1 MKQALAATL
10 APLAL
15 LLLLGRQPDAA
26 AGPAPTQPAAT
37 PEVVDALPLD
47 FGYYVRTD
55 EPCDDA
61 TSAGVHLVNRAGM
74 RWVTSFCLYERI
86 ERTGA
91 NRYRVHQRCGD
102 HGGTGLEV
110 ADYEIPDRTS
120 FSFRSDSGWEHAAR
134 LCPQREMPEPW
145 RSEDISD
152 QVR

>member
-1 MKQALAATL
+1 MKQALAATP

-15 LLLLGRQPDAA
+15 LLLLGCQPDAA
-26 AGPAPTQPAAT
+26 AGPAPTPPAAT
-37 PEVVDALPLD
+37 PEGIDALPLD

-152 QVR
+152 QVQ